1 MRSFDRSGFASALA
15 ALVVAACTAPAP
27 PPSPTPPPTPA
38 PLTAEQA
45 VDLYKKCWG
54 YVNEKNWDA
63 FQNCYTTDA
72 VKDMADS
79 GQPPAQGRAGAVA
92 AVKAGVAP
100 YPDVHG
106 DLQLVIH
113 SGNRIV
119 GVALWKGT
127 NTAPTPL
134 PDGKEAPA
142 TGKKFGLLIAHSAEF
157 DAGRTAVKADV
168 DWIETGTLAG
178 QLGQSKAKV
187 RPVME
192 TGAAEPVVAIG
203 TGTEAESA
211 NTAAVQ
217 LLFENINKRDLAA
230 FEGQLADAYVLHEV
244 GLPADTNKKQSIAST
259 KELLKAFGD
268 AKITPSEVFAAGAY
282 VVAIGTLEGTN
293 DGAWPAMGIPKKTGK
308 PVKLRFLEV
317 FRLDGGKVV
326 EDWLFYN
333 GPAMAGQLGLM

>member
-1 MRSFDRSGFASALA
+1 MTGSNRLSVAGFA
-15 ALVVAACTAPAP
+15 VAAVAWACSAPAP

-54 YVNEKNWDA
+54 YVNERNWDA
-63 FQNCYTTDA
+63 FQNCYATDA
-72 VKDMADS
+72 VKEAADS
-79 GQPPAQGRAGAVA
+79 GQPPAQGRAAAVA
-92 AVKAGVAP
+92 AVKAAVAP
-100 YPDVHG
+100 NPDVRG
-106 DLQLVIH
+106 ELQLVIH
-113 SGNRIV
+113 SGNRVV

-134 PDGKEAPA
+134 PDGKEAPP
-142 TGKKFGLLIAHSAEF
+142 TGKKFGLLVAHSAEL

-203 TGTEAESA
+203 TGSETESA
-211 NTAAVQ
+211 NTAAVE
-217 LLFENINKRDLAA
+217 LLFENLNKRDLAA
-230 FEGQLADAYVLHEV
+230 FEGQIADGYVMHEI
-244 GLPADTNKKQSIAST
+244 GLPADANKKQAIAST
-259 KELLKAFGD
+259 KELLKAFSD
-268 AKITPSEVFAAGAY
+268 AKLTPGEVLAAGDY

-293 DGAWPAMGIPKKTGK
+293 DGAWPSMGIPKKTGK
-308 PVKLRFLEV
+308 AVKLRFLEV
-317 FRLDGGKVV
+317 FRLDGGRVV

-333 GPAMAGQLGLM
+333 GPAMAKALGLL